1 MPPTTPTSP
10 TARLNQASQTLR
22 DELQQLTAAQAGEAP
37 ALGGLLS
44 ALGQYEQAMRACLPP
59 VDLDILRLTPAQL
72 LAYRETDPI
81 YRLGWV
87 RGHKAGLAQGRQ
99 AAEPL
104 VKLYAQHAALPP
116 PPDPSAL
123 IEQVRRTV
131 AYMHQRYGAGPITPA
146 SAARAL

>member
-1 MPPTTPTSP
+1 VSSP
-10 TARLNQASQTLR
+10 NATARLNQASQTLR
-22 DELQQLTAAQAGEAP
+22 AELQQLTAAHTGQMP

-44 ALGQYEQAMRACLPP
+44 ALGQYEQAVRAYLPP
-59 VDLDILRLTPAQL
+59 VDMDILGLTPAQL
-72 LAYRETDPI
+72 LAYREADPI

-87 RGHKAGLAQGRQ
+87 RGHKAGLAQGQQQ
-99 AAEPL
+99 ATEPV

-116 PPDPSAL
+116 PPDPTAL

-146 SAARAL
+146 TAARLL